1 MDELIR
7 VAILLIVFGIIL
19 PTFDNYS
26 DLIFSLKLLTGNY
39 ESWGPAYPAKPQP
52 IFGTVMLIPILVT
65 TLFVIP
71 HWLKRE
77 DSTKK
82 RLLTFPLLLG
92 MVIWVV
98 KFPSVGYKIGKIFGQ
113 NPTYSKENIV
123 ILKHFFLKLCPIVE
137 GSLLCKFKK

>member
-1 MDELIR
+1 MDELWLELGELSELIR
-7 VAILLIVFGIIL
+7 VAILLIIFGILL

-26 DLIFSLKLLTGNY
+26 DLIFSHSLLTGNFKTW
-39 ESWGPAYPAKPQP
+39 SSPGRPHTPKPQP
-52 IFGTVMLIPILVT
+52 IYGSVMLIPILVT

-92 MVIWVV
+92 MVI
-98 KFPSVGYKIGKIFGQ
+98 
-113 NPTYSKENIV
+113 
-123 ILKHFFLKLCPIVE
+123 
-137 GSLLCKFKK
+137 

>member
-7 VAILLIVFGIIL
+7 VAILFIVFGIVL

-26 DLIFSLKLLTGNY
+26 DLIFSHSLLTGNY
-39 ESWGPAYPAKPQP
+39 EAFSFSTPKPQP
-52 IFGTVMLIPILVT
+52 IYGSVMLIPIVVT

-82 RLLTFPLLLG
+82 RLLTFPLLIG
-92 MVIWVV
+92 MVISVV
-98 KFPSVGYKIGKIFGQ
+98 KFSRVRYKIGKKNGQ
-113 NPTYSKENIV
+113 K
-123 ILKHFFLKLCPIVE
+123 
-137 GSLLCKFKK
+137 

>member
-7 VAILLIVFGIIL
+7 VAILLIVFGIVL

-26 DLIFSLKLLTGNY
+26 DLIFSHSLLTGNY
-39 ESWGPAYPAKPQP
+39 ETVYWITPKPQP
-52 IFGTVMLIPILVT
+52 IYGSVMLIPIVVT

-92 MVIWVV
+92 
-98 KFPSVGYKIGKIFGQ
+98 
-113 NPTYSKENIV
+113 
-123 ILKHFFLKLCPIVE
+123 
-137 GSLLCKFKK
+137 

>member
-1 MDELIR
+1 MDELSELIR
-7 VAILLIVFGIIL
+7 VAILLIIFGIVL

-26 DLIFSLKLLTGNY
+26 DLIFSHSLLTGNY
-39 ESWGPAYPAKPQP
+39 ESWITPTPEPQP
-52 IFGTVMLIPILVT
+52 IYGSVILIPILVT

-92 MVIWVV
+92 MVISVV
-98 KFPSVGYKIGKIFGQ
+98 KFPSVGYKIRKKFGQ
-113 NPTYSKENIV
+113 KSTYSKENIV
-123 ILKHFFLKLCPIVE
+123 ISE
-137 GSLLCKFKK
+137 

>member
-1 MDELIR
+1 MDELSELIR
-7 VAILLIVFGIIL
+7 VAILLIVFGIVL

-26 DLIFSLKLLTGNY
+26 DLIFSHSLLTGNY
-39 ESWGPAYPAKPQP
+39 EAWDTPKPQP
-52 IFGTVMLIPILVT
+52 IYGSVMLIPILVT

-77 DSTKK
+77 DSTRK

-98 KFPSVGYKIGKIFGQ
+98 KFPSVGYKIGKNFGQ
-113 NPTYSKENIV
+113 KPTYSKENIV
-123 ILKHFFLKLCPIVE
+123 ILKHFFLKLCPE
-137 GSLLCKFKK
+137 

>member
-1 MDELIR
+1 MDELWLELIELSELIR
-7 VAILLIVFGIIL
+7 VAILLIVFGIVL

-26 DLIFSLKLLTGNY
+26 DIVFSYSLLTGNY
-39 ESWGPAYPAKPQP
+39 EANGPAEPQP
-52 IFGTVMLIPILVT
+52 IYGSVMLIPILVT

-92 MVIWVV
+92 MVISVV
-98 KFPSVGYKIGKIFGQ
+98 KFPSMEYKI
-113 NPTYSKENIV
+113 
-123 ILKHFFLKLCPIVE
+123 
-137 GSLLCKFKK
+137 

>member
-1 MDELIR
+1 MDELSELIR
-7 VAILLIVFGIIL
+7 VAILLIVFGIVL

-26 DLIFSLKLLTGNY
+26 DLIFSHSLLTGNF
-39 ESWGPAYPAKPQP
+39 EVRGGTPKPQP
-52 IFGTVMLIPILVT
+52 IYGSVMLIPIVVT

-92 MVIWVV
+92 MVI
-98 KFPSVGYKIGKIFGQ
+98 
-113 NPTYSKENIV
+113 
-123 ILKHFFLKLCPIVE
+123 
-137 GSLLCKFKK
+137 

>member
-1 MDELIR
+1 MDELSELIR
-7 VAILLIVFGIIL
+7 VAILLIVFGIVL

-26 DLIFSLKLLTGNY
+26 DLIFSHSLLTGNFKTWSTFY
-39 ESWGPAYPAKPQP
+39 TPKPQP
-52 IFGTVMLIPILVT
+52 IYGSVMLIPILVT

-92 MVIWVV
+92 MVVWVV
-98 KFPSVGYKIGKIFGQ
+98 KFPRIGYKIGKIFCPKI
-113 NPTYSKENIV
+113 NISKGNIV
-123 ILKHFFLKLCPIVE
+123 
-137 GSLLCKFKK
+137 SLELMY

>member
-1 MDELIR
+1 MDELSELIR
-7 VAILLIVFGIIL
+7 VAILLIVFGIVL

-26 DLIFSLKLLTGNY
+26 DLIFSHSLLTGNY
-39 ESWGPAYPAKPQP
+39 KSWRTRTPEPQP
-52 IFGTVMLIPILVT
+52 IYGSVMLIPIVVT

-92 MVIWVV
+92 MVIWAV
-98 KFPSVGYKIGKIFGQ
+98 KFPSVGYKIRKIFGQ
-113 NPTYSKENIV
+113 KSTYLLKLNIV
-123 ILKHFFLKLCPIVE
+123 ISE
-137 GSLLCKFKK
+137 

>member
-7 VAILLIVFGIIL
+7 VAILLIVFGIVL

-26 DLIFSLKLLTGNY
+26 DLIFSHSLLTGNY
-39 ESWGPAYPAKPQP
+39 EVWIDSTAKPQP
-52 IFGTVMLIPILVT
+52 IYGSVMLIPILVT

-92 MVIWVV
+92 
-98 KFPSVGYKIGKIFGQ
+98 
-113 NPTYSKENIV
+113 
-123 ILKHFFLKLCPIVE
+123 
-137 GSLLCKFKK
+137 